1 MWKYQYFNGIIM
13 IMNGNVYK
21 IQSIFYLIHVRDKM
35 RQCAGTYYCI
45 HVRIDF
51 EEEGINYV

>member
-1 MWKYQYFNGIIM
+1 M